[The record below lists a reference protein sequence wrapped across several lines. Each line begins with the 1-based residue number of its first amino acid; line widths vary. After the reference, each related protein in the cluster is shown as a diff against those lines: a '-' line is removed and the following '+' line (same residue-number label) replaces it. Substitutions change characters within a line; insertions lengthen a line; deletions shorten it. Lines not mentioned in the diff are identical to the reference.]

1 MLAAKKLIVYIGIPL
16 VALLVVVGI
25 ALGFIFY
32 YKDPEAS
39 PVSSRKKLV
48 IDHDGG
54 ADDAFAVTLSLLNE
68 KYFDGPELVALTT
81 TFGNVNLTQAIIN
94 SHRFLALCD
103 REDIPI
109 YSGAHKAFVSDMVSD
124 NFYGM
129 DGLGDTGYEAPSTI
143 EIEKNP
149 AAVALIELSELY
161 EGELIVVAI
170 GPVTN
175 IALAARLDPDFI
187 GRLSQLY
194 VGAGHVHSETHSEP
208 EFNAAMDPE
217 AYYIMADSAAAD
229 KDWRENVLGKI
240 ETPIMEALNM
250 FERISFS
257 KESSWTQLDPA
268 VASIAL
274 HNEIVDEFKYS
285 NNSIILQGESRGI
298 NTNDFSSSE
307 LNTRLIPIY
316 SGAHKSFVSHMVSDH
331 FYGMDGLGDNGYEA
345 PSTIKIEKNPAAVA
359 LIELSKKYEGE
370 LIVVAIGPLT
380 NIALAVRLDPDFIG
394 ETHSEPEFNAA
405 MDPEAYYI
413 MADSATVKKVTVL
426 PFSQVYSTLNVS
438 KEWRKNVLGKI
449 DTPIMEALNMFE
461 RVSFSK
467 ESSWIEL
474 DPAMAAIALHNK
486 IVDEFKYSNNS
497 IILQGE
503 SRGINTNDFSS
514 SEPNTRLVYKA
525 NIEYYQKFLLD
536 VYSAELN
543 P

>member
-1 MLAAKKLIVYIGIPL
+1 MMVHKLFCFVL
-16 VALLVVVGI
+16 VTVCLFGS
-25 ALGFIFY
+25 
-32 YKDPEAS
+32 PEAS
-39 PVSSRKKLV
+39 TVASRKKLV

-68 KYFDGPELVALTT
+68 KHFNGPELVALTT

-109 YSGAHKAFVSDMVSD
+109 YSGALKSFVSHMVSEH
-124 NFYGM
+124 FYGM
-129 DGLGDTGYEAPSTI
+129 DGLGDT
-143 EIEKNP
+143 
-149 AAVALIELSELY
+149 
-161 EGELIVVAI
+161 
-170 GPVTN
+170 
-175 IALAARLDPDFI
+175 
-187 GRLSQLY
+187 
-194 VGAGHVHSETHSEP
+194 
-208 EFNAAMDPE
+208 
-217 AYYIMADSAAAD
+217 
-229 KDWRENVLGKI
+229 
-240 ETPIMEALNM
+240 
-250 FERISFS
+250 
-257 KESSWTQLDPA
+257 
-268 VASIAL
+268 
-274 HNEIVDEFKYS
+274 
-285 NNSIILQGESRGI
+285 
-298 NTNDFSSSE
+298 
-307 LNTRLIPIY
+307 
-316 SGAHKSFVSHMVSDH
+316 
-331 FYGMDGLGDNGYEA
+331 GYEA

-370 LIVVAIGPLT
+370 LIVVAIGPVT

-394 ETHSEPEFNAA
+394 RLSQLYVGAGHIYSKTHSESEFNAA

-426 PFSQVYSTLNVS
+426 PFSQVYSSLNIS
-438 KEWRKNVLGKI
+438 KEWRKNILGKI

-461 RVSFSK
+461 RISFSK

-474 DPAMAAIALHNK
+474 DPAVASIALHNE
-486 IVDEFKYSNNS
+486 IVNEFKDSNNS

>member
-1 MLAAKKLIVYIGIPL
+1 MLATKKLIVYIGIPL

-25 ALGFIFY
+25 ALGLIFY

-81 TFGNVNLTQAIIN
+81 TNGNVNLTQSIIN

-103 REDIPI
+103 RQDIPI
-109 YSGAHKAFVSDMVSD
+109 YSGAHKALVADMVSD

-129 DGLGDTGYEAPSTI
+129 DGLGDTGYEAPLTI
-143 EIEKNP
+143 EIGKKP
-149 AAVALIELSELY
+149 AAMALIELSEKY

-194 VGAGHVHSETHSEP
+194 VGAGHIYSETHTEP

-217 AYYIMADSAAAD
+217 AYYIMADSAAAA
-229 KDWRENVLGKI
+229 KVTVVPFSQVYNSLNVSSEWRKNVLGEI
-240 ETPIMEALNM
+240 DTPIMEALNS

-257 KESSWTQLDPA
+257 KEVSWTQLDPA

-274 HNEIVDEFKYS
+274 HNEIVDEFRYS
-285 NNSIILQGESRGI
+285 NNSIILE
-298 NTNDFSSSE
+298 
-307 LNTRLIPIY
+307 
-316 SGAHKSFVSHMVSDH
+316 
-331 FYGMDGLGDNGYEA
+331 
-345 PSTIKIEKNPAAVA
+345 
-359 LIELSKKYEGE
+359 
-370 LIVVAIGPLT
+370 
-380 NIALAVRLDPDFIG
+380 
-394 ETHSEPEFNAA
+394 
-405 MDPEAYYI
+405 
-413 MADSATVKKVTVL
+413 
-426 PFSQVYSTLNVS
+426 
-438 KEWRKNVLGKI
+438 
-449 DTPIMEALNMFE
+449 
-461 RVSFSK
+461 
-467 ESSWIEL
+467 
-474 DPAMAAIALHNK
+474 
-486 IVDEFKYSNNS
+486 
-497 IILQGE
+497 GE

-514 SEPNTRLVYKA
+514 SEPNTRLVYKG
-525 NIEYYQKFLLD
+525 NIEQYQKFLFD
-536 VYSAELN
+536 VYSAELK

>member
-1 MLAAKKLIVYIGIPL
+1 MMAHKLFYFVLITVYWFGS
-16 VALLVVVGI
+16 
-25 ALGFIFY
+25 
-32 YKDPEAS
+32 PEAS

-81 TFGNVNLTQAIIN
+81 TFGNVNLTQTIIN

-149 AAVALIELSELY
+149 AAMALIELSEKY

-217 AYYIMADSAAAD
+217 AYYIVADSAAAD
-229 KDWRENVLGKI
+229 KVTVVPFSQVYNTLNVSSEWRENVLGKI
-240 ETPIMEALNM
+240 NTPIMEALNM
-250 FERISFS
+250 FERVSFS

-298 NTNDFSSSE
+298 NTND
-307 LNTRLIPIY
+307 L
-316 SGAHKSFVSHMVSDH
+316 
-331 FYGMDGLGDNGYEA
+331 
-345 PSTIKIEKNPAAVA
+345 
-359 LIELSKKYEGE
+359 
-370 LIVVAIGPLT
+370 
-380 NIALAVRLDPDFIG
+380 
-394 ETHSEPEFNAA
+394 
-405 MDPEAYYI
+405 
-413 MADSATVKKVTVL
+413 
-426 PFSQVYSTLNVS
+426 
-438 KEWRKNVLGKI
+438 
-449 DTPIMEALNMFE
+449 
-461 RVSFSK
+461 
-467 ESSWIEL
+467 
-474 DPAMAAIALHNK
+474 
-486 IVDEFKYSNNS
+486 
-497 IILQGE
+497 
-503 SRGINTNDFSS
+503 SS

-525 NIEYYQKFLLD
+525 NIEHYQQFLLD